1 MQRFNNLF
9 FNKLFSFTFKLIG
22 VLLLLWI
29 FLIFLIQFPL
39 IQNKLVGI
47 ATKKLSESLNT
58 EVKVGSVRLHFLSYL
73 NVKDVLIR
81 DLDKDTLIAVN
92 TLTNN
97 YSIFNKNRFSLNI
110 KKLSIDGLKIKLSNT
125 KKDSTLNIVKLFS
138 QNTQTTKSENTNS
151 SPKSKS
157 SIPLDVQEIELT
169 NFHIEFDRQYKDEF
183 LEGEAK
189 RLYLNLNKLKL
200 SDSIKEIAEIF
211 IDQPHFTLHSFP
223 TNWPK
228 KDFSIPSYLNIPLRL
243 NVAKLVINN
252 GHVRLKDD
260 EGRYQSKKHQISF
273 TDLDISKINTNF
285 ENIKLRK
292 DGFTGKINHLSAYEK
307 CGLSIDTLK
316 ANLFMNSQKMI
327 AKNLLLKTK
336 QSKFKGFLRFDYK
349 HMHEIM
355 RFAKKVKITSKMKN
369 SYFAFDDLGYFV
381 EDIQRFSQNKIV
393 YTADFKGNLNDM
405 KVTNLIGAVNN
416 NIKIK
421 SDVHITSLFPIK
433 DLNINA
439 KIESIRSNKLGIE
452 QFYRGLALT
461 KNMNSLGEISYEG
474 SYNGNFK
481 VFTLNGKG
489 KSQLGDIL
497 INTAK
502 FDFTEGKI
510 PKYSGNIEVLDFD
523 LATLIE
529 SPVEYKHLNAKLTAI
544 GQGLNFKDL
553 NTEAHGEIYSVDFNN
568 YKYRNIQFDG
578 NFINKLFKGSV
589 IAHDP
594 NFNLASSGAI
604 SLSESNPSLSVNL
617 KLNHV
622 NLKTL
627 NFVDKDW
634 ILSSDAVM
642 AFDGNEIDEFNGV
655 LEFKNIKVQDF
666 NKFQPKVY
674 QFSDIAL
681 KSEILNSNYRKITI
695 ASNEI
700 NGSMQGDFKPS
711 ELPDLLKKYLITYF
725 EFKASDKNVAI
736 NDNSYF
742 ELNLNLNNIKNY
754 VSLFVGNL
762 KNIGNGSVKASYYGN
777 KNDLSINANLYDTRI
792 ENFIIPNISL
802 NSKSSL
808 ESFNTNFRID
818 TIFLNGKIAAS
829 PILLKLKDQ
838 ENGLR
843 FNAEIMNKKDPNFVE
858 FNADIKKEKDV
869 FKFKVLPFTQ
879 YSIYETWRV
888 DADNVVE
895 YNPTTN
901 LININDLTFYKENQ
915 KLRFFTE
922 KQSKNKLYTQFE
934 SIKIDQIISGF
945 LPELDLIKG
954 QVDGEIITDHFLLE
968 KPKSL
973 VNINF
978 NRVEIGNELLGDIK
992 IKSNLENNKIHST
1005 IIAEG
1010 KYLDL
1015 NIDGNFFIDSKEDSF
1030 EYYIK
1035 VKSLNPRILNP
1046 LLKDFVYDM
1055 NGAVR
1060 ANLLLAGAIK
1070 RPNLVGD
1077 VYLDSVSTFVNT
1089 IHTKYQIKN
1098 QFVRIL
1104 PNQFQFNQIKLSD
1117 ELNNQG
1123 VLNGKIIHQ
1132 NLHDFELD
1140 LKASSPQFLCLNT
1153 NEKHNPNFYGR
1164 VIANVKEA
1172 WFQGAISQR
1181 ITIGS
1186 KAKNLAGSDIT
1197 IALNNNQNIA
1207 QHTFFEFIDKSV
1219 KKDTLSIRNRS
1230 RKLSGVNLDFDFEV
1244 DETGK
1249 LQIIFDPNL
1258 DDRIQCS
1265 GTGRIAFK
1273 MTPETD
1279 MDIKGSYIL
1288 SKGTYLFT
1296 YQNFIQRTF
1305 YLNQGGKIQFVGDP
1319 YLSVIDASALFKAR
1333 ASAQEIVAAFY
1344 GVNNTDPEVI
1354 TASKSQVKANV
1365 TLYMKN
1371 QLVKPDI
1378 SYDIDI
1384 EQNNPTLQNAF
1395 EAIKTN
1401 TKNNDNEMNRQ
1412 VFALLAL
1419 QRFLPP
1425 TVTGFEN
1432 VGVGTSDFSNTAFDI
1447 VTGKLSSVFT
1457 EWVQNTISGLN
1468 LDFKY
1473 RNYSQQFSN
1482 EVDRRNEFK
1491 VAASKQLFN
1500 DRFLINTGVNYD
1512 FGQNSINNNNN
1523 TFFGGDIDIEYKISP
1538 SGNLRGKVYSTL
1550 DNDPLNAKYINKTGV
1565 SIYYGKEFDNLLDFL
1580 NLRKKKNIRFVPK
1593 NQSKDSFNTDTAIKN
1608 LTLF

>member
-1 MQRFNNLF
+1 MATQR
-9 FNKLFSFTFKLIG
+9 
-22 VLLLLWI
+22 
-29 FLIFLIQFPL
+29 
-39 IQNKLVGI
+39 
-47 ATKKLSESLNT
+47 LSENLNT
-58 EVKVGSVRLHFLSYL
+58 EVKVGSVRLHFLSHL
-73 NVKDVLIR
+73 NIKDVLIR

-125 KKDSTLNIVKLFS
+125 KRDSTLNIVKLFN
-138 QNTQTTKSENTNS
+138 QNKQSAKKNDTISNS
-151 SPKSKS
+151 KSKS
-157 SIPLDVQEIELT
+157 KIPIDIQEVELT
-169 NFHIEFDRQYKDEF
+169 NFHIEFDRKYKDEF
-183 LEGEAK
+183 LEGKAK
-189 RLYLNLNKLKL
+189 KLYFNLKQLKL
-200 SDSIKEIAEIF
+200 SDSIKEITEIN
-211 IDQPHFTLHSFP
+211 IDQPHFMLHSFP

-260 EGRYQSKKHQISF
+260 EGRFQSKKHQISF
-273 TDLDISKINTNF
+273 TDLDISKIKTDF
-285 ENIKLRK
+285 QNIKLRK
-292 DGFTGKINHLSAYEK
+292 DGFSGKINHLSAYEK

-327 AKNLLLKTK
+327 AKKLLLKTK
-336 QSKFKGFLRFDYK
+336 QSKFKGFLRFDYN

-355 RFAKKVKITSKMKN
+355 RFAKKVKITSKMNN

-381 EDIQRFSQNKIV
+381 ENINRFSQNKIV
-393 YTADFKGNLNDM
+393 YNADFKGNLNDL
-405 KVTNLIGAVNN
+405 KVINLVGELNN

-421 SDVHITSLFPIK
+421 SDVHITSLFPI
-433 DLNINA
+433 DNLNINA
-439 KIESIRSNKLGIE
+439 KIKSIRSNKSGIE
-452 QFYRGLALT
+452 QFYRGLELAD
-461 KNMNSLGEISYEG
+461 NINSLGEMSYEG
-474 SYNGNFK
+474 SYYGNFK

-489 KSQLGDIL
+489 KSQLGDVL
-497 INTAK
+497 INSVN

-510 PKYSGNIEVLDFD
+510 PKYSGNIEILDFD

-529 SPVEYKHLNAKLTAI
+529 SPVDYKHLNAKLSAK

-553 NTEAHGEIYSVDFNN
+553 NTEAHGEIYSVNYNN
-568 YKYRNIQFDG
+568 YKYKNIQFDG

-594 NFNLASSGAI
+594 NFNLTSSGAI

-642 AFDGNEIDEFNGV
+642 AFDGNKIDEFNGV
-655 LEFKNIKVQDF
+655 LEFKNIRVQDF

-681 KSEILNSNYRKITI
+681 KSEILNSNYRKISIT
-695 ASNEI
+695 SNEI

-725 EFKASDKNVAI
+725 EFKDSDKNVTT

-754 VSLFVGNL
+754 VSLVVGNL
-762 KNIGNGSVKASYYGN
+762 KNIGSGSIKASYYGN
-777 KNDLSINANLYDTRI
+777 QNDLSINANLNDTRI

-802 NSKSSL
+802 KSKSSL
-808 ESFNTNFRID
+808 EAFNTNFRID
-818 TIFLNGKIAAS
+818 SVILNGKIVAS

-838 ENGLR
+838 DKGLR

-858 FNADIKKEKDV
+858 FNADIKKENDI
-869 FKFKVLPFTQ
+869 FQFKVLPFTQ

-888 DADNVVE
+888 DADNLVE
-895 YNPTTN
+895 YNPSLN
-901 LININDLTFYKENQ
+901 QININYLTFYKDKQ

-922 KQSKNKLYTQFE
+922 KQSQNKLVTQFE
-934 SIKIDQIISGF
+934 SIEIDQIISGF
-945 LPELDLIKG
+945 LPDLDLIKG
-954 QVDGEIITDHFLLE
+954 QVNGEIITDHFLLE

-978 NRVEIGNELLGDIK
+978 SQVEIANEMVGDIK

-1005 IIAEG
+1005 LIAEG
-1010 KYLDL
+1010 KSLDVFV
-1015 NIDGNFFIDSKEDSF
+1015 DGNFYIDSKEDSF

-1035 VKSLNPRILNP
+1035 LKSLNPKILNP

-1060 ANLLLAGAIK
+1060 ANLLLAGSIK

-1077 VYLDSVSTFVNT
+1077 VYIDSVTTYVNT
-1089 IHTKYQIKN
+1089 IHTKYKIKN
-1098 QFVRIL
+1098 QLVKIL
-1104 PNQFQFNQIKLSD
+1104 PNQFQFDQIKLFD

-1123 VLNGKIIHQ
+1123 VLNGTISHQ

-1140 LKASSPQFLCLNT
+1140 LKATSPQFLCLNT
-1153 NEKHNPNFYGR
+1153 NEKNNPNFYGR
-1164 VIANVKEA
+1164 VLANVKEA
-1172 WFQGAISQR
+1172 WFQGAINQR
-1181 ITIGS
+1181 ITIGA

-1197 IALNNNQNIA
+1197 IAFNNNQNIA
-1207 QHTFFEFIDKSV
+1207 QHTFFEFIDKSII
-1219 KKDTLSIRNRS
+1219 KDTLSIRNRN
-1230 RKLSGVNLDFDFEV
+1230 RKVSGVNLDFDFEV

-1365 TLYMKN
+1365 TLFMRN

-1538 SGNLRGKVYSTL
+1538 SGNLRAKVYSTL

-1565 SIYYGKEFDNLLDFL
+1565 SIFYGKEFDNLLDFL
-1580 NLRKKKNIRFVPK
+1580 NLRKKKNIRFIPK
-1593 NQSKDSFNTDTAIKN
+1593 NQSKDSFNTDTSFKS